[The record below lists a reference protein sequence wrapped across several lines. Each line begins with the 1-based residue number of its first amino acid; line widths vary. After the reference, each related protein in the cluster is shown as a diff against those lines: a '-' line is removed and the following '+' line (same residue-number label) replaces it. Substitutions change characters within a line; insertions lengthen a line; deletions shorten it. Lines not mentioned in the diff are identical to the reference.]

1 MVETAGSISSL
12 CILETEISVFGSCD
26 EAVHAIGQRIALR
39 QPTLCVAINP
49 EKIYRA
55 KRDPRL
61 RGVLDSAHLR
71 ICDGAGISL
80 AAMALHG
87 KRLPRCTGI
96 DLFVNLI
103 RHSAQEGWRVFLLGA
118 SPDVNDAAYSVL
130 MDQFPSLKI
139 VGRQHGFF
147 EDSAKV
153 IESINDSGADLLFV
167 GMGSPR
173 QEFWIGEQMANLKTP
188 FCMGVGGSFDVVS
201 GAVKRAP
208 APFRKTG
215 TELLYRLLVQP
226 SRLRRQVALPL
237 FALQIVREKFSPR

>member
-1 MVETAGSISSL
+1 MVETAQEISSL
-12 CILETEISVFGSCD
+12 SILETEISVFGSCE
-26 EAVHAIGQRIALR
+26 EAVHLIGKRIALR
-39 QPTLCVAINP
+39 EPTLCVAINP

-55 KRDPRL
+55 KHDPRL
-61 RGVLDSAHLR
+61 GRVLDSAHIR

-80 AAMALHG
+80 AAMMLHG

-96 DLFVNLI
+96 DLFLNLI

-118 SPDVNDAAYSVL
+118 SPEVNNATHSAL
-130 MDQFPSLKI
+130 MERFPGLKI

-153 IESINDSGADLLFV
+153 VESINNSGADLLFI

-173 QEFWIGEQMANLKTP
+173 QEFWIGEHMPHLKTP

-201 GAVKRAP
+201 GTVKRAP

-215 TELLYRLLVQP
+215 TEWLYRLLAQP
-226 SRLRRQVALPL
+226 SRLQRQVALPL
-237 FALQIVREKFSPR
+237 FALQIVKKKLSPR